1 MTIHISI
8 ISNHKFQSNFKF
20 QNPCTTGESDSEST
34 HATTAHESTS
44 SAHHQSATNKKDEKN
59 PFTVPVAMLLY
70 KVARNMKNSGE
81 SIGARKAGSI
91 KALLDNCIK
100 LLPKEQ
106 YPQIVTS
113 SYYLLSDLHIPIGI
127 DPMDPKF
134 NQDCGESDSM
144 YDDDNNNSDDTGSIN
159 ADDENVT
166 QLDEGNLIAVQ
177 SVVDATK
184 ESNFNQ
190 SQSKQN
196 PLPQPL
202 IGSVDERCASA
213 LHYIANG
220 LNCLQYF
227 TMTEEKLSK
236 EREEIAKQTEKMQI
250 IQEEQNPNMAKP
262 YQAIPLPYETL
273 NASSIKTGAQQDRND
288 NKEHGTKEH
297 IKLKHLHK
305 KSIKSN
311 DANIGSATTATKSL
325 STKRPLISSW
335 NMHLRLLLLE
345 KACLIYATLT
355 EQAYQ
360 REQYGVALR
369 YISLA
374 MKCHH
379 VVIKYMQTL
388 ASIRTNYKTNLLA
401 RAGDC
406 FFQLSLQYDSID
418 IYLAQYDIKPDVD
431 VAIEKELKMDL
442 KAIENETKIPDPTN
456 NMEQLLLT
464 SIWCYET
471 ALSFVEGNLFG
482 NEIIVRIGS
491 VLNELGV
498 KYMHWS
504 QEEWNKKTTTITS
517 MENNNTGYSTNAIMD
532 DTTDA
537 DNVSTV
543 KNPLYLTLAIKSYDC
558 LARGIA
564 LFDKIKD
571 NVNLA
576 VLLSNLGRCM
586 RLRAHIVNDEQFNFK
601 KTFYKNAFTSYE
613 RALTLLESKKSNPQ
627 LWDNVMWDLST
638 GKFVL
643 GKLMLEQFNETMV
656 S

>member
-1 MTIHISI
+1 M
-8 ISNHKFQSNFKF
+8 FKGR
-20 QNPCTTGESDSEST
+20 NDDVVKLYDLSSLCTNGELDSESS
-34 HATTAHESTS
+34 HTTTESAS
-44 SAHHQSATNKKDEKN
+44 STNHKGATNKTDDKN

-81 SIGARKAGSI
+81 PIGARKAGSI

-113 SYYLLSDLHIPIGI
+113 SYYLLSDLHVPIGI

-134 NQDCGESDSM
+134 DQDCGESDSV
-144 YDDDNNNSDDTGSIN
+144 YDDDHNNSDDTESVN
-159 ADDENVT
+159 ADDENGG
-166 QLDEGNLIAVQ
+166 QSGDGNSIAVQ
-177 SVVDATK
+177 SVVDAAK

-202 IGSVDERCASA
+202 SGSLDERCASA

-236 EREEIAKQTEKMQI
+236 EREEIAKQTEKMRI

-262 YQAIPLPYETL
+262 YQAIPLPYESL
-273 NASSIKTGAQQDRND
+273 NASMKIGARLQDSD
-288 NKEHGTKEH
+288 DIGKPGGEHVKGNN
-297 IKLKHLHK
+297 LGK
-305 KSIKSN
+305 KSTKTN
-311 DANIGSATTATKSL
+311 YANVAAPIAATKSL
-325 STKRPLISSW
+325 STKRPVISSW

-401 RAGDC
+401 RAGDSY
-406 FFQLSLQYDSID
+406 FQLSLQYDSID
-418 IYLAQYDIKPDVD
+418 TYLAQYDIKLDVD
-431 VAIEKELKMDL
+431 VAIEKELKDDL
-442 KAIENETKIPDPTN
+442 EAIENETKIPEPTN

-464 SIWCYET
+464 SIWCYES
-471 ALSFVEGNLFG
+471 ALSFVEGNLSG

-504 QEEWNKKTTTITS
+504 QEEWNKKSKTTTPNET
-517 MENNNTGYSTNAIMD
+517 ENNTSASD
-532 DTTDA
+532 DTA
-537 DNVSTV
+537 DKDNAASV

-586 RLRAHIVNDEQFNFK
+586 RLRAHIVNDEQFDFK
-601 KTFYKNAFTSYE
+601 KAFYKNAFASYE
-613 RALTLLESKKSNPQ
+613 RALALLESKKSNPQ
-627 LWDNVMWDLST
+627 LWDNVTWDLST